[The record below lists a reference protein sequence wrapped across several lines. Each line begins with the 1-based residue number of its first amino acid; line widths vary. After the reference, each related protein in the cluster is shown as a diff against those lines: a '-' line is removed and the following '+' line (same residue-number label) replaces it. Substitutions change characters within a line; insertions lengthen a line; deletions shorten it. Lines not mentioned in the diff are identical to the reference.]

1 MIPSQRISGHGKVH
15 LNVVW
20 VVLLPPA
27 RESSLQVPAA
37 WPRVRHEVPEADPA
51 NDVFFVSGIGV
62 EVVVAVVGGSEEVL
76 IWPLLL
82 LIIQVFFWSGQVSFR
97 SEGALREVNLESL
110 LNCRVPEHPVQR
122 FSAVLTFDDL

>member
-27 RESSLQVPAA
+27 RESSLQVPGA

-51 NDVFFVSGIGV
+51 NDVLFVRGIGV
-62 EVVVAVVGGSEEVL
+62 EVVVAVVGGTEEVL
-76 IWPLLL
+76 IWAVLS
-82 LIIQVFFWSGQVSFR
+82 LIIKVFFR
-97 SEGALREVNLESL
+97 R
-110 LNCRVPEHPVQR
+110 
-122 FSAVLTFDDL
+122 